1 MAGDAGMASSRTG
14 TSAALALIAAAIWVA
29 AGNSA
34 AAQTP
39 ERNEAKIQRCR
50 ENAIDLYWLNR
61 EQLRARCGL
70 WSSTYT
76 VKTPEGEVERLVYSR
91 YFVVTMRNG
100 QVSTIRQRR
109 QIFTGFKKQQ
119 P

>member
-1 MAGDAGMASSRTG
+1 MASSRTDSG
-14 TSAALALIAAAIWVA
+14 AALGLIAAAMWAA
-29 AGNSA
+29 AGTAA
-34 AAQTP
+34 AAQIP
-39 ERNEAKIQRCR
+39 ERNNEAKIQRCR
-50 ENAIDLYWLNR
+50 ENAIDLHWLNR
-61 EQLRARCGL
+61 EQLRERCGL

-109 QIFTGFKKQQ
+109 QIFTGFKKQ

>member
-1 MAGDAGMASSRTG
+1 MASSRKGTG
-14 TSAALALIAAAIWVA
+14 AALGLIAGAIWA
-29 AGNSA
+29 TAGTPA
-34 AAQTP
+34 AAQAP
-39 ERNEAKIQRCR
+39 ARDNEAKILYCR

-61 EQLRARCGL
+61 EQLRARCGI

-100 QVSTIRQRR
+100 QVSTVRQRR